1 MNCESLLAHFAQIQ
15 IAIKTY
21 EPTIMMLSETCVT
34 SEIYQSEIII
44 NGYNVVRCNSHS
56 SHTGGVIMYIRKG
69 QKYTETTNL
78 VFDNNVWLLGI
89 TITAGFDRGFY
100 GVLYH
105 SPNKSDADFLTY
117 FESWCD
123 DNIENNKVYTIVGDF
138 NIDMSKETCYSK
150 KLKNIINANGMK
162 QIVNFSTRV
171 NKKF

>member
-21 EPTIMMLSETCVT
+21 EPAIMMLSETCVT

-56 SHTGGVIMYIRKG
+56 RHTGGVIIYIRKG
-69 QKYTETTNL
+69 VKYTETTNL

-123 DNIENNKVYTIVGDF
+123 DNIESNKVCIYD
-138 NIDMSKETCYSK
+138 SE
-150 KLKNIINANGMK
+150 
-162 QIVNFSTRV
+162 
-171 NKKF
+171 